1 MDLKKRKHFTLKTE
15 GSFLVS
21 LFLCFSLQTIK
32 YSALVELFNAAIW
45 RFFKNYSKFCKE
57 TPLMETII
65 PLDDDIVW
73 CKNAIAFKYI
83 AKSCGFFLL
92 GAPKYLLAAK
102 LFYSLFAQRS
112 SLPLVIRGRSGAPAT
127 SKMERFE
134 TIVNSWKP
142 LTIISK
148 RSILDV
154 AGALD
159 PPLVILDILLRNNSY
174 LLGVRFL
181 INNRVTTGPSWKL
194 GKKRVFFPNRTWTQ
208 KNETFG

>member
-45 RFFKNYSKFCKE
+45 RFSKNYSKFCKE
-57 TPLMETII
+57 TPLMETIISKFSALQTWLSHRRLPISFPNTFSCFLPNIEKKGI

-112 SLPLVIRGRSGAPAT
+112 SLPLVIRSRSGAPAT

-134 TIVNSWKP
+134 IIVNG
-142 LTIISK
+142 
-148 RSILDV
+148 LD
-154 AGALD
+154 GALWD
-159 PPLVILDILLRNNSY
+159 NS
-174 LLGVRFL
+174 
-181 INNRVTTGPSWKL
+181 
-194 GKKRVFFPNRTWTQ
+194 
-208 KNETFG
+208 